1 MCVSGCCLH
10 PRILP
15 SLFPSFVIVSLHA
28 TSPCFFGSSWCWRIS
43 VSWHMSLWQQ
53 WNFYFVEGSRKEKI
67 GTCPCGSGGIFMLK
81 DLDFLRMPL
90 WQLWIFCDV
99 DGSGC
104 FIRTPQTAVEFLWY
118 WWIWVS
124 RAYPPYCC
132 GTFMILMDL
141 GVSCHRLL
149 WNIYD
154 IDGSGC
160 LVSQTAVE
168 HLWYWWIWVS
178 RVSDCCGTFMMLTAL
193 DLSHALTAVE
203 CLWCWRIS
211 ISCT

>member
-124 RAYPPYCC
+124 R
-132 GTFMILMDL
+132 
-141 GVSCHRLL
+141 
-149 WNIYD
+149 
-154 IDGSGC
+154 
-160 LVSQTAVE
+160 
-168 HLWYWWIWVS
+168 
-178 RVSDCCGTFMMLTAL
+178 VSDCCGTFMMLTAL
-193 DLSHALTAVE
+193 DLSYALTAVE